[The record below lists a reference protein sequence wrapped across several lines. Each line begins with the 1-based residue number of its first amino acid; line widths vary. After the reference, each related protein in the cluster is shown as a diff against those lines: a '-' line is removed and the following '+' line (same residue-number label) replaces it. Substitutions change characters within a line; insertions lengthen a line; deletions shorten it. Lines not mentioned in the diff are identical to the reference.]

1 LTFQALRCIQSAVDV
16 LEVFDPA
23 RSERRFTLY
32 MSDLGQLVLVPRLL
46 RMLEERAPHWS
57 VAVVDVPARLA
68 PARMIE
74 GSIASAS
81 ASASG
86 SFTGLEAVAP
96 RVAGDMGGR
105 VADEGTLGEGVDGCQ
120 SP

>member
-1 LTFQALRCIQSAVDV
+1 LTFQALRCIHSAVDV

-57 VAVVDVPARLA
+57 VAMVDVPARLA

-81 ASASG
+81 AIG

-96 RVAGDMGGR
+96 RVAGDVGGR